1 MNNSAHLKVGI
12 IIIGRNE
19 GERLRACFESI
30 IQFSVNCV
38 YVDSDSTDG
47 SVKLANSFGIKA
59 ISLDMSVPF
68 SAARARNVGAEF
80 ILKNREDIEFLQFI
94 DGDCTLNSEWISTA
108 LSVCQPQTAIV
119 CGRRKEKYPKES
131 VYNQLCDIEWNTPL
145 GYAKSCGGDFLIK
158 TDCFKTVEGFNP
170 SVVAGEEPELC
181 YRLREKGFHILRID
195 HDMTYHDA
203 NIHNFKQHWMRSVRS
218 GYAYALGFY
227 LHNKP
232 SERHW
237 LRENMSATFWGI
249 FIPSIIFIGAMFN
262 LAFLFILMIYPLN
275 TLKIFLKVRGEL
287 PIPAIYSIS
296 LMLGKFS
303 ESVGIL
309 KFIKNIIFSQKHR
322 IIEYK

>member
-30 IQFSVNCV
+30 KHHSGNSV
-38 YVDSDSTDG
+38 YVDSDSTDD
-47 SVKLANSFGIKA
+47 SVNLANSFGIKA

-80 ILKNREDIEFLQFI
+80 ILKNRENIKFLQFI

-108 LSVCQPQTAIV
+108 LSAYQPQTAIV
-119 CGRRKEKYPKES
+119 CGRRKEKHPQES
-131 VYNQLCDIEWNTPL
+131 VYNQLCDIEWNTPV
-145 GYAKSCGGDFLIK
+145 GYTKSCGGDFIIK
-158 TDCFKTVEGFNP
+158 TECFKSVGGFNP

-195 HDMTYHDA
+195 HDMTYHDVD
-203 NIHNFKQHWMRSVRS
+203 IHNFNQHWKRSVRS
-218 GYAYALGFY
+218 GYAYACGFY

-232 SERHW
+232 LERHW
-237 LRENMSATFWGI
+237 LKENLSAIFWGVL
-249 FIPSIIFIGAMFN
+249 IPSIVFIGSIFN
-262 LAFLFILMIYPLN
+262 FAFLLILLAYPLN
-275 TLKIFLKVRGEL
+275 TLKIYMKIRDKL
-287 PIPAIYSIS
+287 PIPAVYSIS

>member
-30 IQFSVNCV
+30 KHHSANSV
-38 YVDSDSTDG
+38 YVDSDSTDD
-47 SVKLANSFGIKA
+47 SVNLANSFGIKA

-80 ILKNREDIEFLQFI
+80 ILKNRENIKFLQFI

-108 LSVCQPQTAIV
+108 LSAYQPQTAIV
-119 CGRRKEKYPKES
+119 CGRRKEKHPNES
-131 VYNQLCDIEWNTPL
+131 VYNQLCDIEWNTPV
-145 GYAKSCGGDFLIK
+145 GYTKSCGGDFMIK
-158 TDCFKTVEGFNP
+158 TECFKSVGGFNP

-195 HDMTYHDA
+195 HDMTYHDVD
-203 NIHNFKQHWMRSVRS
+203 IHNFNQHWKRSVRS
-218 GYAYALGFY
+218 GYAYACGFY

-232 SERHW
+232 LERHW
-237 LRENMSATFWGI
+237 LKENLSAIFWGVL
-249 FIPSIIFIGAMFN
+249 IPSIVFIGSIFN
-262 LAFLFILMIYPLN
+262 FAFLLILLAYPLN
-275 TLKIFLKVRGEL
+275 TLKIYMKIRDKL
-287 PIPAIYSIS
+287 PIPAVYSIS

>member
-108 LSVCQPQTAIV
+108 LSVYQPQTAIV